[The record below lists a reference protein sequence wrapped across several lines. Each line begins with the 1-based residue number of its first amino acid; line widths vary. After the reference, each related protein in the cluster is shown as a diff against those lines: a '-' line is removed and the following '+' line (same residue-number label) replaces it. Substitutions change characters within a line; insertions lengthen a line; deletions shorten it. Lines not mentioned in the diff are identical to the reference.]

1 VLRVFAVYLLFAFHS
16 AKVYDPTPWYH
27 VWSPDLIPGIQ
38 RFTGFVHLWHM
49 PLLFLLAGW
58 SLVASVRTRGG
69 GAFVRERW
77 QRLGIPLLFGC
88 VVLCPVIKYLELRSG
103 VSIGARGVG
112 ASAALQ
118 AAHGSLQLRPLP
130 VAAPFDESFLAF
142 LPSFYTSLDRFTW
155 SHLWF
160 VVYLLAFTLL
170 YWPLLRRVLARDAR
184 PLTHTGVWP
193 WAPLAPLVLGEIWL
207 RPDWPGVQ
215 NLIGDWANFA
225 KYSLYLWAGVA
236 MARHPEVEAGAH
248 AQWQA
253 ALGIGLALVAG
264 LLWMETHGG
273 ATALPPL
280 AGRIVRYGV
289 PAAAGWCFVVALLGA
304 AASRVH
310 RGGPLLEF
318 LSESAMPIY
327 ILHQL
332 GVVLAA
338 FSLDPL
344 PLPVGVRLMLV
355 FGASLGGTVVFYA
368 TVVRSFAPLRAA
380 FGLKPRR
387 ALQLRIPGAS

>member
-1 VLRVFAVYLLFAFHS
+1 VYLLFAFHS
-16 AKVYDPTPWYH
+16 AKVYDPVPWYH
-27 VWSPDLIPGIQ
+27 VWSPDLIPGIE

-58 SLVASVRTRGG
+58 SLAASVRTRGG
-69 GAFVRERW
+69 VAFLRERW

-88 VVLCPVIKYLELRSG
+88 VVLCPVIKYVELRSG
-103 VSIGARGVG
+103 VSIGIHGVG

-118 AAHGSLQLRPLP
+118 AAHGSLQPQPLP
-130 VAAPFDESFLAF
+130 VAAPFDESFLTF

-170 YWPLLRRVLARDAR
+170 YWPLLRRVLTRDAR
-184 PLTHTGVWP
+184 ALTHAGLWS
-193 WAPLAPLVLGEIWL
+193 WAPLVPLVFAEIWL

-236 MARHPEVEAGAH
+236 MARHPEVEARAH

-253 ALGIGLALVAG
+253 ALATGLALVAG
-264 LLWMETHGG
+264 LVWMETHGTA
-273 ATALPPL
+273 ATLAPL

-289 PAAAGWCFVVALLGA
+289 PTAAGWCFVVALLGA
-304 AASRVH
+304 AASWVH

-338 FSLDPL
+338 FFLDPL
-344 PLPVGVRLMLV
+344 PLPVGVRLALV
-355 FGASLGGTVVFYA
+355 FGTSLGGTLAFYA
-368 TVVRSFAPLRAA
+368 AVVRPFAPLRAA
-380 FGLKPRR
+380 FGLKPRGGP
-387 ALQLRIPGAS
+387 QLRIPGAS

>member
-1 VLRVFAVYLLFAFHS
+1 LRVFAVYLLFAFHT

-27 VWSPDLIPGIQ
+27 VWSPDLIPGIE

-69 GAFVRERW
+69 AAFVRERG

-88 VVLCPVIKYLELRSG
+88 VVLCPVIKYVELRSG

-118 AAHGSLQLRPLP
+118 AAHGALQIRPLP

-170 YWPLLRRVLARDAR
+170 YWPLLRRVVARAAR
-184 PLTHTGVWP
+184 PLTHAALWP
-193 WAPLAPLVLGEIWL
+193 WAPLVPLVLGEIWL

-236 MARHPEVEAGAH
+236 MARHPEVEARAH

-253 ALGIGLALVAG
+253 ALAAGLALIVG
-264 LLWMETHGG
+264 LIWMQTHG
-273 ATALPPL
+273 AFAALPPF
-280 AGRIVRYGV
+280 AGRVVRYGV
-289 PAAAGWCFVVALLGA
+289 PAAAGWCLVVACLGA
-304 AASRVH
+304 AARWVR
-310 RGGPLLEF
+310 RGTRLLDF

-338 FSLDPL
+338 FFLDPL
-344 PLPVGVRLMLV
+344 PLPVGLRLALV
-355 FGASLGGTVVFYA
+355 FGAALGGVLVFYA
-368 TVVRSFAPLRAA
+368 AVVRPFAPLRAA
-380 FGLKPRR
+380 FGMKPRGVPQ
-387 ALQLRIPGAS
+387 LLRIPGAS